1 MFEFLIDISQIVL
14 ADIVLSGDNALIIG
28 MAAAS
33 FPDKDRKKIIFFGL
47 LAAAL
52 LRILFAVM
60 ASYLI
65 TIPGLLLVG
74 ALLLYWVCYKFYKD
88 IKEFSKNNKNSEKEI
103 SKRVK
108 GQNIKNA
115 LITIT
120 IADISMSLDNVI
132 AITAIAR
139 DNKTLL
145 VLGIAFAIFI
155 MAIFATAIVKLL
167 IKFKW
172 VSYIGLAFLMYL
184 SSKMAFDGWL
194 QLYPYFSNFAK
205 NLTI

>member
-1 MFEFLIDISQIVL
+1 MLVIDFILDISQIVL

-33 FPDKDRKKIIFFGL
+33 FAEKDRKKIIFFGL

-52 LRILFAVM
+52 LRILFALL

-74 ALLLYWVCYKFYKD
+74 ALLLYWVCFKFYQD
-88 IKEFSKNNKNSEKEI
+88 IKEFSKSDEENKEDFTEK
-103 SKRVK
+103 VK
-108 GQNIKNA
+108 GKSMKNA

-132 AITAIAR
+132 AVTAIAR
-139 DNKTLL
+139 DQTYLL
-145 VLGIAFAIFI
+145 MFGIGFSI
-155 MAIFATAIVKLL
+155 LL
-167 IKFKW
+167 IARSGKFSLNFIKKFFL
-172 VSYIGLAFLMYL
+172 SLICFGLTA
-184 SSKMAFDGWL
+184 A
-194 QLYPYFSNFAK
+194 
-205 NLTI
+205 